1 MRSTRANPAGAS
13 VSEVAIQR
21 VSDAHARQ
29 VAALRPYRPGEAR
42 ARELGRVGGLA
53 KKAPVERRRYLVEL
67 MESSLEAGLGALR
80 SEFAELSAKV
90 ISGKKLTRTE
100 KKLLLTIGELLLK
113 HCRHIL
119 PQEVIAAVA
128 IFETPPTLSDG
139 EIAALKA
146 SWQRVQEVG
155 LLGEGGQ
162 PVGAPEDF
170 VDLEPEA

>member
-1 MRSTRANPAGAS
+1 MLEITKIP
-13 VSEVAIQR
+13 VD
-21 VSDAHARQ
+21 DARRRQ
-29 VAALRPYRPGEAR
+29 VAGLRPYRPGEAR
-42 ARELGRVGGLA
+42 AAELGRVGGLA

-128 IFETPPTLSDG
+128 ILETPPSLSPE
-139 EIAALKA
+139 EIAAMRVR
-146 SWQRVQEVG
+146 WQRVQESG
-155 LLGEGGQ
+155 LLGDDGLPLGPPEGYLD
-162 PVGAPEDF
+162 APEDGAGER
-170 VDLEPEA
+170 EP